1 MGENIDI
8 KGVSKAKI
16 LAALWNASKQ
26 QGMGFIHNRGARGQH
41 MTTEEAQAEIDS
53 RLALSTRKEIYFDY
67 LHGRVMKVNL
77 TGDVLDTGGYDMD
90 NGTHAAAHALI
101 DAGLI

>member
-53 RLALSTRKEIYFDY
+53 RVQLGSMRIYFDY
-67 LHGRVMKVNL
+67 LHGRVMKVDL
-77 TGDVLDTGGYDMD
+77 TSDVLDTGGYDMD
-90 NGTHAAAHALI
+90 NGAHAAAHALI